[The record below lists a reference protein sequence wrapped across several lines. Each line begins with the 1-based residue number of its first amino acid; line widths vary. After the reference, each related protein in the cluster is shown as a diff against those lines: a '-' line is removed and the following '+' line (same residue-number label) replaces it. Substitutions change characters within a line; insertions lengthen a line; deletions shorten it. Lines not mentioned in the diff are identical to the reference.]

1 MWPSEGSV
9 CQGIIPAIAEAGI
22 QWIGTDEEILS
33 CSTDGWVSRDGNGYL
48 RNPEMLYRPW
58 RVEEQG
64 KSLQIVFRDHA
75 MSDQIGFHYQ
85 RYAPEHAVDD
95 FIGKLEAIG
104 NATGGNAGH
113 RPTLVSII
121 LDGENCWEYYPN
133 AGRGFPARRLSPGG
147 AASRRSRRC
156 ASATISPAIRPPTSS
171 ATSSPAVGSS
181 TTSASGSATPSATGP
196 GTSLLRNAAVS
207 AGHGGAEVEAG
218 RASSPGAWEELYIA
232 EGSDW
237 FWWFGD
243 SHSSARTA
251 CSIASSASTCRTS
264 TWCWASSRRPSW
276 RSPIRQGQRH
286 AAGLF
291 RADRP
296 VERQSRRAANATSSG
311 STPGTT
317 CAAARAAP

>member
-9 CQGIIPAIAEAGI
+9 CQGIIPVIAEAGI

-133 AGRGFPARRLSPGG
+133 AGVEFLRGVYRRVVQHPKIKPVRMGDYLARYPATDKLGHLFP
-147 AASRRSRRC
+147 
-156 ASATISPAIRPPTSS
+156 
-171 ATSSPAVGSS
+171 GSWIQHNFGIWIGHPECNR
-181 TTSASGSATPSATGP
+181 AWD
-196 GTSLLRNAAVS
+196 LL
-207 AGHGGAEVEAG
+207 HE
-218 RASSPGAWEELYIA
+218 
-232 EGSDW
+232 
-237 FWWFGD
+237 
-243 SHSSARTA
+243 T
-251 CSIASSASTCRTS
+251 
-264 TWCWASSRRPSW
+264 
-276 RSPIRQGQRH
+276 RQ
-286 AAGLF
+286 
-291 RADRP
+291 
-296 VERQSRRAANATSSG
+296 
-311 STPGTT
+311 
-317 CAAARAAP
+317 